1 MLRNKQLLIVL
12 IPIFL
17 ISCNQQVNK
26 ESGINN
32 LDGLLTQLPNPP
44 VDYRTAP
51 LWDWNEKINEEDIAF
66 QLQKFKEGGLGGVFI
81 HPRPGLVTDYLSD
94 DWNKLYKYTVEKGKE
109 LGMKV
114 WIYDENSYPSGF
126 AGGHVQDRF
135 PDSYQN
141 GSGLGLLK
149 VSSLSDTSGLNLRVE
164 AILQMENDT
173 QYYVFHRTFGA
184 ESWWYGGFPYVDLL
198 YPGVTDTFIRATM
211 EGYERSFGEEFG
223 KTVPGVFTD
232 EPNLPAAKGPGTLI
246 RWTPDLFEVFKER
259 WGYSLQDNLI
269 SLTEEY
275 GEWKKVRHNYHELML
290 ELFLDRWAVP
300 WNKYCEENGLIWT
313 GHYWE
318 HGWPIPGEGY
328 DEAAF
333 YMYHQM
339 PGVDMLGRV
348 LCEDGMCQQFGNI
361 RAVRELASAA
371 NQSGATRRFSETY
384 GGGGWQVSFT
394 DLKRLLDWE
403 CVLGVNFVN
412 QHLSYFSMQGV
423 RKFDYPPSFS
433 YQEPWWDQHKLLG
446 DYTARISMALSAGE
460 QINKVLVL
468 QPNTTAWMYHA
479 DGDRHGEEIHGLSV
493 GFKEF
498 IMQLEADQLEYDL
511 GSEQVLKRF
520 GSVGKNGLQV
530 GERSYSKI
538 IIPPGMQNLDSNT
551 LRLLEELSGSGLE
564 LLVLSDSIDY
574 LDGEFQKDILAK
586 VSYSQAADL
595 KDWFEQ
601 EDLDLS
607 TIKGNQQVV
616 FHQRRVLDNGELLFL
631 VNSSA
636 SESAHLQLS
645 WKGKN
650 LYEVNLITGELHS
663 INHTKNG
670 KHIECDLFLHPVGS
684 KLLISSDKSL
694 ENQVLKDLSSS
705 FEGGVTIPSSSPLL
719 ASRLSDNVLTIDY
732 LDVET
737 KDFKI
742 SDSYFMNA
750 MYKLF
755 EWSELPTGNP
765 WQHKI
770 QFKQTYMDMDS
781 FDTDTWHKITY
792 MFDIAGDLSPDQLRS
807 LKLVAER
814 PEIWTVSINGHS
826 VDAMADK
833 WWLDRHFPVYSIG
846 EFVQKGINSIEL
858 SADKMS
864 VFAEIMPVYILGD
877 FALKNA
883 AKGFAIVAPEQFG
896 TGAWN
901 EKGLQFYSNKVAY
914 KQSFMLDDKLKDGER
929 CFLKTN
935 DWQAVVTELLVNDEF
950 VVSIAWQ
957 DQVDITD
964 FLKAGKNTIELRL
977 TGSLKNT
984 LGFHHKDLT
993 GWIDGPFSWNQAPA
1007 NQPPGSDYRFMEYG
1021 IVGGIQLFI
1030 VEVE

>member
-1 MLRNKQLLIVL
+1 
-12 IPIFL
+12 
-17 ISCNQQVNK
+17 
-26 ESGINN
+26 
-32 LDGLLTQLPNPP
+32 
-44 VDYRTAP
+44 
-51 LWDWNEKINEEDIAF
+51 
-66 QLQKFKEGGLGGVFI
+66 
-81 HPRPGLVTDYLSD
+81 
-94 DWNKLYKYTVEKGKE
+94 
-109 LGMKV
+109 
-114 WIYDENSYPSGF
+114 
-126 AGGHVQDRF
+126 
-135 PDSYQN
+135 
-141 GSGLGLLK
+141 
-149 VSSLSDTSGLNLRVE
+149 
-164 AILQMENDT
+164 
-173 QYYVFHRTFGA
+173 
-184 ESWWYGGFPYVDLL
+184 
-198 YPGVTDTFIRATM
+198 
-211 EGYERSFGEEFG
+211 
-223 KTVPGVFTD
+223 
-232 EPNLPAAKGPGTLI
+232 
-246 RWTPDLFEVFKER
+246 
-259 WGYSLQDNLI
+259 
-269 SLTEEY
+269 
-275 GEWKKVRHNYHELML
+275 
-290 ELFLDRWAVP
+290 
-300 WNKYCEENGLIWT
+300 
-313 GHYWE
+313 
-318 HGWPIPGEGY
+318 
-328 DEAAF
+328 
-333 YMYHQM
+333 MYHQM

-520 GSVGKNGLQV
+520 GSVGNNGLQV

-551 LRLLEELSGSGLE
+551 LKLLEELSGSGLE

>member
-1 MLRNKQLLIVL
+1 
-12 IPIFL
+12 
-17 ISCNQQVNK
+17 
-26 ESGINN
+26 
-32 LDGLLTQLPNPP
+32 
-44 VDYRTAP
+44 
-51 LWDWNEKINEEDIAF
+51 
-66 QLQKFKEGGLGGVFI
+66 
-81 HPRPGLVTDYLSD
+81 
-94 DWNKLYKYTVEKGKE
+94 
-109 LGMKV
+109 
-114 WIYDENSYPSGF
+114 
-126 AGGHVQDRF
+126 
-135 PDSYQN
+135 
-141 GSGLGLLK
+141 
-149 VSSLSDTSGLNLRVE
+149 
-164 AILQMENDT
+164 
-173 QYYVFHRTFGA
+173 
-184 ESWWYGGFPYVDLL
+184 
-198 YPGVTDTFIRATM
+198 DTFIQATM

-520 GSVGKNGLQV
+520 GSVGNNGLQV

>member
-1 MLRNKQLLIVL
+1 MLRNKQFLILL

-17 ISCNQQVNK
+17 ISCNHQVNK

-66 QLQKFKEGGLGGVFI
+66 QLQKFKEGGLGGVFV

-135 PDSYQN
+135 PDSFQN

-149 VSSLSDTSGLNLRVE
+149 ISSLSDTSGLNLRVE
-164 AILQMENDT
+164 AILQKENDT

-198 YPGVTDTFIRATM
+198 YPGVTDTFIQATM

-259 WGYSLQDNLI
+259 WGYSLQDKLI

-275 GEWKKVRHNYHELML
+275 GEWRKVRHNYHELML

-520 GSVGKNGLQV
+520 GSVGNNGLQV